1 MLAKPPL
8 DNSYLNQ
15 VRSYRFKVRTTIT
28 MAPATFPIGEALFNK
43 TRRAVLALLF
53 GQPDK
58 SFYTREI
65 VAAAGAG
72 ASQVQ
77 KELDQLSRAGL
88 LIRERR
94 ANQVFFHANPEAPVF
109 AELSGLVAKTFG
121 IADVLR
127 ASLDPLRSQIEAA
140 FIYGSVARSE
150 HHARSDIDVFLVGDI
165 LLSQLAVP
173 LSEVEKKLGRQ
184 VSTTIFDR
192 NEFVSLQ
199 KKHDHFISR
208 VLAGPKIFLIGDDEQ
223 LKNLHAGT

>member
-1 MLAKPPL
+1 M
-8 DNSYLNQ
+8 
-15 VRSYRFKVRTTIT
+15 T
-28 MAPATFPIGEALFNK
+28 MTAATFPIAEALFNK

-53 GQPDK
+53 DQPDND
-58 SFYTREI
+58 FYTREI

-77 KELDQLSRAGL
+77 KELDHLARAGL

-94 ANQVFFHANPEAPVF
+94 ANQVYFRVNPDAPVY

-121 IADVLR
+121 IADVVKGAL
-127 ASLDPLRSQIEAA
+127 APLRERIDTA

-150 HHARSDIDVFLVGDI
+150 QHAGSDIDLFLVGEV

-173 LSEVEKKLGRQ
+173 LSEAEKRLGRQ

-192 NEFVSLQ
+192 NEFASRL
-199 KKHDHFISR
+199 KKSNHFISK
-208 VLAGPKIFLIGDDEQ
+208 VLAGPKIFLIGDEAH
-223 LKNLHAGT
+223 LKDLRASA

>member
-1 MLAKPPL
+1 
-8 DNSYLNQ
+8 
-15 VRSYRFKVRTTIT
+15 

>member
-1 MLAKPPL
+1 M
-8 DNSYLNQ
+8 
-15 VRSYRFKVRTTIT
+15 V
-28 MAPATFPIGEALFNK
+28 PATFPIGEALFNK

-94 ANQVFFHANPEAPVF
+94 ANQVFFHVNPEAPVF

-121 IADVLR
+121 IADVVR

-192 NEFVSLQ
+192 NEFISRQ

-208 VLAGPKIFLIGDDEQ
+208 VLAGPKIFLIGDDVSLRE
-223 LKNLHAGT
+223 LHAGA

>member
-1 MLAKPPL
+1 
-8 DNSYLNQ
+8 
-15 VRSYRFKVRTTIT
+15 

-94 ANQVFFHANPEAPVF
+94 ANQVFFHVNPDAPVF

-223 LKNLHAGT
+223 LKDPHAGT